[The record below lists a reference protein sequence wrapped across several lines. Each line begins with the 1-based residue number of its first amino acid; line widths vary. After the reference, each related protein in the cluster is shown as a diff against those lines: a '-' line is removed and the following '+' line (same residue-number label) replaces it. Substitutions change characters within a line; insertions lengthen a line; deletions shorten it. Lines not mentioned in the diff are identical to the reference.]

1 MKVWVAHE
9 KDTLRTIADKNHL
22 QLEELITLNPC
33 IESPDQNIAGKPV
46 YLPSLSD
53 FTMSDVDEIPTC
65 TVSTDYINNWIPLT
79 SLEDMAKTE
88 YDVLII
94 GTGAGG
100 GAVLWRLCEQ
110 WQNQGKR
117 IGIIE
122 RGDLVLQ
129 SHARNIST
137 MNGERL
143 TKYFNYVTR
152 PLPGS
157 ATEYPGARQLFALGG
172 RTLFWY
178 TFTMRMHLSDLLK
191 WPIPI
196 DELKTYY
203 KIAEQTMNVS
213 GEFTTDS
220 SYTEMLLNRLWAK
233 GYSTAEK
240 IIMAADLSPQSYGR
254 IHTDVFYSSISFFA
268 KALNT
273 TPFDLAVNAR
283 AVQILHDQG
292 RVTGVK
298 VMSRDKN
305 SYILKAKTVVLSA
318 STFETPRLLLHSG
331 IKSRA
336 LGHYLTN
343 QSFMIGTGTM
353 SRTEFPA
360 ALGTLGIMIAQTPEK
375 PYQVLM
381 AGPGDFYWYQTYEV
395 KPLTAEVGATFFCY
409 GKTESRYENRITLNS
424 NRLDEYGVPEIQ
436 VHFSFNEEDQ
446 AVIRKMEEGIK
457 QIASSAGIKLIS
469 RDGRPAICLMPRGD
483 LHHDSGTCRI
493 GDDPL
498 TSAADQHGQIRG
510 VSGLYVA
517 DNSALPS
524 IGCENPTLTTVA
536 LSIRTADHIVANSNS
551 NTTLNLDP
559 GRN

>member
-1 MKVWVAHE
+1 MKVWVAHD
-9 KDTLRTIADKNHL
+9 KDTLRTIADKNNL
-22 QLEELITLNPC
+22 QLEELIALNPC
-33 IESPDQNIAGKPV
+33 IESPDDIIAGKPV
-46 YLPSLSD
+46 YLLSLSD
-53 FTMSDVDEIPTC
+53 FTKRDVDEIPTC
-65 TVSTDYINNWIPLT
+65 TVPIDYINNWIPLS
-79 SLEDMAKTE
+79 SLEDMAKID
-88 YDVLII
+88 YDVLIV

-122 RGDLVLQ
+122 RGDLIFQ
-129 SHARNIST
+129 SHGRNIPT

-143 TKYFNYVTR
+143 TKYFNYVSR

-157 ATEYPGARQLFALGG
+157 AQEYPGARQLFALGG

-178 TFTMRMHLSDLLK
+178 TFTMRMHLSDLMK

-196 DELKTYY
+196 DELETYY
-203 KIAEQTMNVS
+203 QIAEQTMNVA

-220 SYTEMLLNRLWAK
+220 SYTEMLLNRLWSK
-233 GYSTAEK
+233 GYATAAK
-240 IIMAADLSPQSYGR
+240 IIMAADLTPHSYGR
-254 IHTDVFYSSISFFA
+254 VHSDVFYSSISFFS
-268 KALNT
+268 KALNMT
-273 TPFDLAVNAR
+273 TPFDVAVNAR
-283 AVQILHDQG
+283 AIQILYDQG
-292 RVTGVK
+292 KATGVK

-305 SYILKAKTVVLSA
+305 TYILKAKTVVLSA

-343 QSFMIGTGTM
+343 HSFMIGTGTM
-353 SRTEFPA
+353 SRSEFPA
-360 ALGTLGIMIAQTPEK
+360 TLGTLGIMITQMPEK

-395 KPLTAEVGATFFCY
+395 KPFTAEVGATFFCY
-409 GKTESRYENRITLNS
+409 GKVESRHENRITLNP
-424 NRLDEYGVPEIQ
+424 NQLDEYGVPEIQ

-446 AVIRKMEEGIK
+446 AVIRKMEKGIK
-457 QIASSAGIKLIS
+457 QIALSTGIRLIS

-498 TSAADQHGQIRG
+498 TSAADQYGQIRG

-517 DNSALPS
+517 DNSILPS
-524 IGCENPTLTTVA
+524 IGAENPTLTTVA
-536 LSIRTADHIVANSNS
+536 LAIRTADHII
-551 NTTLNLDP
+551 
-559 GRN
+559 RNPQ

>member
-22 QLEELITLNPC
+22 QLEELIALNPC

-53 FTMSDVDEIPTC
+53 FIKSRVAAIPTC

-79 SLEDMAKTE
+79 SLEDMAETD
-88 YDVLII
+88 YDVLIV

-122 RGDLVLQ
+122 RGDMVLQ

-143 TKYFNYVTR
+143 TKYFNKVSR

-157 ATEYPGARQLFALGG
+157 SPEYPGARQLFALGG

-178 TFTMRMHLSDLLK
+178 TFTMRMHLSDLAK

-196 DELKTYY
+196 DELQTYY
-203 KIAEQTMNVS
+203 RIAEQTMNVS
-213 GEFTTDS
+213 GEFTSDS
-220 SYTEMLLNRLWAK
+220 SYTEMLLNRLWAS

-240 IIMAADLSPQSYGR
+240 IIMAADLTPQSYGR
-254 IHTDVFYSSISFFA
+254 VHSDVFYSSISFFA
-268 KALNT
+268 KALNMA
-273 TPFDLAVNAR
+273 TPFDLAINAR

-292 RVTGVK
+292 KATGVK

-343 QSFMIGTGTM
+343 HSFMIGTGTM
-353 SRTEFPA
+353 SRAEFPA
-360 ALGTLGIMIAQTPEK
+360 ALGTLGIMITQTPEK

-395 KPLTAEVGATFFCY
+395 KPLTAEIGATFFCY
-409 GKTESRYENRITLNS
+409 GKVESRYENRITLNP
-424 NRLDEYGVPEIQ
+424 NKLDEYGVPEIQ
-436 VHFSFNEEDQ
+436 VHFSFNEKDQ
-446 AVIRKMEEGIK
+446 AVIIKMEEGIK
-457 QIASSAGIKLIS
+457 QIASSAGIRLSS

-493 GDDPL
+493 GNDPL
-498 TSAADQHGQIRG
+498 TSVADQYGQIRG
-510 VSGLYVA
+510 VTGLYVA

-524 IGCENPTLTTVA
+524 IGSENPTLTTVA
-536 LSIRTADHIVANSNS
+536 LSIRTADHIVANSEKLTS
-551 NTTLNLDP
+551 L
-559 GRN
+559 

>member
-1 MKVWVAHE
+1 
-9 KDTLRTIADKNHL
+9 
-22 QLEELITLNPC
+22 
-33 IESPDQNIAGKPV
+33 
-46 YLPSLSD
+46 
-53 FTMSDVDEIPTC
+53 
-65 TVSTDYINNWIPLT
+65 
-79 SLEDMAKTE
+79 
-88 YDVLII
+88 
-94 GTGAGG
+94 
-100 GAVLWRLCEQ
+100 
-110 WQNQGKR
+110 
-117 IGIIE
+117 
-122 RGDLVLQ
+122 
-129 SHARNIST
+129 
-137 MNGERL
+137 
-143 TKYFNYVTR
+143 
-152 PLPGS
+152 
-157 ATEYPGARQLFALGG
+157 
-172 RTLFWY
+172 
-178 TFTMRMHLSDLLK
+178 MHLSDLLK

>member
-9 KDTLRTIADKNHL
+9 KDTLRTIADKNQL
-22 QLEELITLNPC
+22 NLEELITLNPC
-33 IESPDQNIAGKPV
+33 IEGPDQNIAGKPV
-46 YLPSLSD
+46 YLPSLID
-53 FTMSDVDEIPTC
+53 FTMEHAAAIPTC

-79 SLEDMAKTE
+79 SLEDMAKTD

-122 RGDLVLQ
+122 RGDQVLQ
-129 SHARNIST
+129 SHARNIPT

-143 TKYFNYVTR
+143 TKYFNYVSR

-157 ATEYPGARQLFALGG
+157 APEYPGARQLFALGG

-178 TFTMRMHLSDLLK
+178 TFTMRMHLSDLTK
-191 WPIPI
+191 WPVPI
-196 DELKTYY
+196 DELETYY
-203 KIAEQTMNVS
+203 RIAEQAMNVS

-220 SYTEMLLNRLWAK
+220 SYTEMLLERLWAR

-254 IHTDVFYSSISFFA
+254 IHSDIFYSSISFIA
-268 KALNT
+268 KALNMM

-292 RVTGVK
+292 KATGVK

-343 QSFMIGTGTM
+343 HSFMIGTGTM

-360 ALGTLGIMIAQTPEK
+360 ALGTLGIMISQTPEK

-395 KPLTAEVGATFFCY
+395 KPLTAEVGATFFGY
-409 GKTESRYENRITLNS
+409 GKVESRYENRITLNPH
-424 NRLDEYGVPEIQ
+424 RLDEYGVPEIQ
-436 VHFSFNEEDQ
+436 VYFSFNEKDQ

-457 QIASSAGIKLIS
+457 QIASSIGIRLIS
-469 RDGRPAICLMPRGD
+469 RDGRPEICLMPRGD

-498 TSAADQHGQIRG
+498 TSAADQYGQIRG

-524 IGCENPTLTTVA
+524 IGSENPTLTTVA
-536 LSIRTADHIVANSNS
+536 LSIRTADHIIANSKF
-551 NTTLNLDP
+551 
-559 GRN
+559 

>member
-9 KDTLRTIADKNHL
+9 NDTLRIIADKNHL
-22 QLEELITLNPC
+22 QLEGLIALNPC
-33 IESPDQNIAGKPV
+33 IEPDQNIAGKPV
-46 YLPSLSD
+46 YLPSLRD
-53 FTMSDVDEIPTC
+53 FTMRPVEEIPTC
-65 TVSTDYINNWIPLT
+65 TVSTDYIDNWIPLT
-79 SLEDMAKTE
+79 SLEDMEKTD
-88 YDVLII
+88 YDVLIV

-117 IGIIE
+117 VGIIE
-122 RGDLVLQ
+122 RGDLIFQ
-129 SHARNIST
+129 SHGRNIPT

-143 TKYFNYVTR
+143 TKYFNYVSR

-157 ATEYPGARQLFALGG
+157 AQQYPGARQLFALGG

-178 TFTMRMHLSDLLK
+178 TFTMRMHLSDLMK

-196 DELKTYY
+196 DELETYY
-203 KIAEQTMNVS
+203 QIAEQTMNVT
-213 GEFTTDS
+213 GEFTTES
-220 SYTEMLLNRLWAK
+220 SYTEMLLNRLWSK
-233 GYSTAEK
+233 GYATAEK
-240 IIMAADLSPQSYGR
+240 IIMAADLTGQSYGR
-254 IHTDVFYSSISFFA
+254 VHTDVFYSSISFFA
-268 KALNT
+268 RALNMT

-283 AVQILHDQG
+283 AVQILYDQG
-292 RVTGVK
+292 KATGVK

-305 SYILKAKTVVLSA
+305 TYILKANTVVLSA

-343 QSFMIGTGTM
+343 HSFMIGTGTM

-360 ALGTLGIMIAQTPEK
+360 ALGTLGIMISQTPEK
-375 PYQVLM
+375 PYQILM

-395 KPLTAEVGATFFCY
+395 KPLTAEVRATFFGY
-409 GKTESRYENRITLNS
+409 GKVESRYENRITLNPYK
-424 NRLDEYGVPEIQ
+424 LDEYGVPEIQ
-436 VHFSFNEEDQ
+436 VHFSFNDEDQ

-457 QIASSAGIKLIS
+457 QIASSAGITLIS
-469 RDGRPAICLMPRGD
+469 RDGRPVICLMPRGD

-498 TSAADQHGQIRG
+498 TSVADQYGQIRG

-524 IGCENPTLTTVA
+524 IGSENPTLTTVA
-536 LSIRTADHIVANSNS
+536 LSIRTADHIISNS
-551 NTTLNLDP
+551 KSNN
-559 GRN
+559 

>member
-9 KDTLRTIADKNHL
+9 NDTLRTIAEKNHL
-22 QLEELITLNPC
+22 PLEKLIALNPC
-33 IESPDQNIAGKPV
+33 MENPDQNIAGKPV

-53 FTMSDVDEIPTC
+53 FTIKHDAAIPTC
-65 TVSTDYINNWIPLT
+65 TVPAKYINNWIPLS
-79 SLEDMAKTE
+79 SLEDMANIE
-88 YDVLII
+88 YDVLIV
-94 GTGAGG
+94 GSGAGG

-129 SHARNIST
+129 SHARNIPT

-143 TKYFNYVTR
+143 TQYFNYVSR

-157 ATEYPGARQLFALGG
+157 DPDYPGARQLFALGG

-178 TFTMRMHLSDLLK
+178 TFTMRMYLADLMK
-191 WPIPI
+191 WPIPL
-196 DELKTYY
+196 DELETYY
-203 KIAEQTMNVS
+203 RIAELTMNVS
-213 GEFTTDS
+213 GEFTAGST
-220 SYTEMLLNRLWAK
+220 YTEILLNRLWAR
-233 GYSTAEK
+233 GYSTADK
-240 IIMAADLSPQSYGR
+240 IIMAADLTPHSYGR
-254 IHTDVFYSSISFFA
+254 VHTDVFYSAISFFA
-268 KALNT
+268 KALNMM

-292 RVTGVK
+292 KVNGVK
-298 VMSRDKN
+298 VMSQDKK

-360 ALGTLGIMIAQTPEK
+360 ALGTLGIMISQTPEK

-395 KPLTAEVGATFFCY
+395 KPLTEEVGATFFCY
-409 GKTESRYENRITLNS
+409 GKVESRYENRITLNPYK
-424 NRLDEYGVPEIQ
+424 LDEYGVPEIQ

-457 QIASSAGIKLIS
+457 QIASSAGIRLVS
-469 RDGRPAICLMPRGD
+469 RDGRPAICLMPLGD

-498 TSAADQHGQIRG
+498 TSAADQYGRIRG

-524 IGCENPTLTTVA
+524 VGSENPTLTTVA
-536 LSIRTADHIVANSNS
+536 LSIRTADHIIASSKSNP
-551 NTTLNLDP
+551 TLNLDQD
-559 GRN
+559 

>member
-22 QLEELITLNPC
+22 QLEELIALNPC

-53 FTMSDVDEIPTC
+53 FIKRRVAAIPTC

-79 SLEDMAKTE
+79 SLEDMAETD
-88 YDVLII
+88 YDVLIV

-122 RGDLVLQ
+122 RGDMVLQ

-143 TKYFNYVTR
+143 TKYFNKVSR
-152 PLPGS
+152 PLPS
-157 ATEYPGARQLFALGG
+157 PEYPGARQLFALGG

-178 TFTMRMHLSDLLK
+178 TFTMRMHLSDLAK

-196 DELKTYY
+196 DELQTYY
-203 KIAEQTMNVS
+203 RIAEQTMNVS
-213 GEFTTDS
+213 GEFTSDS
-220 SYTEMLLNRLWAK
+220 SYTEMLLNRLWAS

-240 IIMAADLSPQSYGR
+240 IIMAADLTPQSYGR
-254 IHTDVFYSSISFFA
+254 VHSDVFYSSISFFA
-268 KALNT
+268 KALNMA
-273 TPFDLAVNAR
+273 TPFDLAINAR

-292 RVTGVK
+292 KATGVK

-343 QSFMIGTGTM
+343 HSFMIGTGTM
-353 SRTEFPA
+353 SRAEFPA
-360 ALGTLGIMIAQTPEK
+360 ALGTLGIMITQTPEK

-395 KPLTAEVGATFFCY
+395 KPLTAEIGATFFCY
-409 GKTESRYENRITLNS
+409 GKVESRYENRITLNP
-424 NRLDEYGVPEIQ
+424 NKLDEYGVPEIQ
-436 VHFSFNEEDQ
+436 VHFSFNEKDQ
-446 AVIRKMEEGIK
+446 AVIIKMEEGIK
-457 QIASSAGIKLIS
+457 QIASSAGIRLIS

-493 GDDPL
+493 GNDPL
-498 TSAADQHGQIRG
+498 TSVADQYGQIRG

-524 IGCENPTLTTVA
+524 IGSENPTLTTVA
-536 LSIRTADHIVANSNS
+536 LSIRTADHIVANSKS
-551 NTTLNLDP
+551 NTTLEP
-559 GRN
+559 